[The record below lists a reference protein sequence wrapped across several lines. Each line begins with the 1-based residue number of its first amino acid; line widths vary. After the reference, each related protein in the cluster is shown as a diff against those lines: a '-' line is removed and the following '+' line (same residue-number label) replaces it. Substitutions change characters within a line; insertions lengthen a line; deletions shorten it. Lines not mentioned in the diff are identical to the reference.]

1 MLKSIVDKYI
11 EDCVWESTWKHVRF
25 SVWDSVDVFL
35 CNSLWNGPLWTP
47 FVPFV
52 TNSVEVFTVYKL
64 KEIQNEK

>member
-1 MLKSIVDKYI
+1 MIKLIVNKYI

-25 SVWDSVDVFL
+25 SVWGSVDVFL
-35 CNSLWNGPLWTP
+35 CNSLWINYHWVP

-52 TNSVEVFTVYKL
+52 TTSVEVFTGDKL